1 MYYPGFSEL
10 TRTRLKHDLG
20 QEGVTLEIFRVIFDD
35 DGDCLK
41 REVHVFF
48 KNYFSLVFSG
58 YLYIVLLVLLKLN
71 FPFFSN

>member
-35 DGDCLK
+35 DEGLSK
-41 REVHVFF
+41 LGSVFF
-48 KNYFSLVFSG
+48 KIILLLCFRVF
-58 YLYIVLLVLLKLN
+58 YI
-71 FPFFSN
+71 